1 MYCRQ
6 SVRGRQAGRQAAWL
20 PRSEQEAAAAG
31 ERPGRRCWLAPS
43 EVLPSQEGETFA
55 SAGTG
60 QRMKKSKKKK
70 KSPIFCR
77 CVKAAWAF
85 SCL

>member
-1 MYCRQ
+1 MLQ
-6 SVRGRQAGRQAAWL
+6 SASQRQAGRQAAWL
-20 PRSEQEAAAAG
+20 PPSEQEAAAAG

-60 QRMKKSKKKK
+60 QRMKKRKKNNK
-70 KSPIFCR
+70 PR
-77 CVKAAWAF
+77 YLADV
-85 SCL
+85 